1 MAKEPAIIRDKN
13 LMRSWSRSMRSQGK
27 TIALVPTMGYLHQGH
42 LSLIQEAKKH
52 AHVIVVSI
60 YVNPGQFSPSEDL
73 ATYPSDFQGDLQ
85 KIKEAGVDAVFH
97 PQNLYDY
104 ETDTKITSGSV
115 GNLGFDDG
123 KDQKLGSSCK
133 DEEDPSGTFRNL
145 DGKVV
150 LEREG
155 KSTGGS
161 FGNLGFNGG
170 NERKVVSCIEKVG
183 GGLVHETWIRVEKL
197 ERGLCGRSRPVFFR
211 GVATVVSKLFNIVEP
226 DVALF
231 GKKDYQQWRIIRR
244 MVRDLDFGINV
255 IGSEIVRDADGLAL
269 SSRNVHLSPE
279 EREKALSI
287 NKSLSKAKFAAQNGQ
302 VSCVELRNSVIQAI
316 VEAAGRIDYAEIVDQ
331 ESLNTVEEIR
341 SPVVFCVAA
350 WFGKATIFYSGGR
363 GRGRGLLGAP
373 APGG

>member
-42 LSLIQEAKKH
+42 LSLIQEAKNR
-52 AHVIVVSI
+52 AHVTVVSI

-85 KIKEAGVDAVFH
+85 KVKEAGVDAVFH
-97 PQNLYDY
+97 PQNLYHY

-123 KDQKLGSSCK
+123 KDQKLGSSGK
-133 DEEDPSGTFRNL
+133 DEEDPSGSFGNL
-145 DGKVV
+145 DRNVV

-155 KSTGGS
+155 ESTGAS
-161 FGNLGFNGG
+161 FGNSDFNGG
-170 NERKVVSCIEKVG
+170 NGRKVVSCIEKEG
-183 GGLVHETWIRVEKL
+183 GGIGHETWIRVEKL
-197 ERGLCGRSRPVFFR
+197 ERGLCGNSRPVFFR

-244 MVRDLDFGINV
+244 MV
-255 IGSEIVRDADGLAL
+255 
-269 SSRNVHLSPE
+269 
-279 EREKALSI
+279 
-287 NKSLSKAKFAAQNGQ
+287 
-302 VSCVELRNSVIQAI
+302 
-316 VEAAGRIDYAEIVDQ
+316 
-331 ESLNTVEEIR
+331 NT
-341 SPVVFCVAA
+341 F
-350 WFGKATIFYSGGR
+350 
-363 GRGRGLLGAP
+363 
-373 APGG
+373 